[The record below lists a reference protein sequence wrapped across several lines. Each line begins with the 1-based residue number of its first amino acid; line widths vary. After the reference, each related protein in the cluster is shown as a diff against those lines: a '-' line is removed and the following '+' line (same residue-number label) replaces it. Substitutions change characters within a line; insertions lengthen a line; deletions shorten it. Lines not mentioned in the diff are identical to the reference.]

1 MTRIAIV
8 GGGAAGYFAAITCA
22 EANPECSVTLFES
35 AQAPLAK
42 VRISGGG
49 RCNVTASCF
58 DPSELINSY
67 PRGSRELRG
76 PFSKFQP
83 RDTVAWFEG
92 RGVPLKTEDD
102 GRMFPV
108 SNSSGSVIDC
118 LDKGIRESGVI
129 LRTGARVLDVQKA
142 PNERLSLTISGRDSE
157 IFDRVLLACG
167 SAPVGYTVAAAL
179 GHTIVPCVPSLFT
192 FKLND
197 ARISEL
203 QGISF
208 ENVHLSLDTGNK
220 RTLEVEG
227 PLLITHWGL
236 SGPAIL
242 KLSAWGARAL
252 HDAGYKARLRINWI
266 PGSKKEFM
274 IPRILKR
281 KKFAGT
287 QLVESDKFVGLPTR
301 FWERLVS
308 GSGISR
314 GTSWANVSKEAI
326 QKLAGELTDGEYEIL
341 GKGIFKTEF
350 VTCGGI
356 KLSEVDFRTMESK
369 VCPSLF
375 LAGEILDID
384 GITGGYNFQSAW
396 TTGWIAGKSM
406 AQ

>member
-1 MTRIAIV
+1 M

-22 EANPECSVTLFES
+22 ETNPACSVTLFES
-35 AQAPLAK
+35 AQQPLAK

-49 RCNVTASCF
+49 RCNVTANCF
-58 DPSELINSY
+58 DPADLTKKY
-67 PRGSRELRG
+67 PRGNRELRG
-76 PFSKFQP
+76 PFSRFQP
-83 RDTVAWFEG
+83 RDTVAWFEE
-92 RGVPLKTEDD
+92 RDVPLKTEED

-108 SNSSGSVIDC
+108 SNSSESVIDC
-118 LDKGIRESGVI
+118 LNQGIRDAGVT
-129 LRTGARVLDVQKA
+129 LRTGVRILNVQKA
-142 PNERLSLTISGRDSE
+142 PDGKLALAISGRDPE
-157 IFDRVLLACG
+157 VFDRVLLACG
-167 SAPVGYTVAAAL
+167 SAPVGYKIAESL

-192 FKLND
+192 FKIRD
-197 ARISEL
+197 ARIREL

-208 ENVHLSLDTGNK
+208 DRVHLSLDTGSK
-220 RTLEVEG
+220 QPLEETG

-252 HDAGYKARLRINWI
+252 HDADYKARLRINWI
-266 PGSKKEFM
+266 PGSNKEFM

-287 QLVESDKFVGLPTR
+287 KLVESDKFAGLPTR
-301 FWERLVS
+301 FWERLVN
-308 GSGISR
+308 GSGIPR
-314 GTSWANVSKEAI
+314 GTSWANVSKDAI
-326 QKLAGELTDGEYEIL
+326 GKLASELTGGEFDIL

-350 VTCGGI
+350 VTCGGV

-369 VCPSLF
+369 VCPGLY

-396 TTGWIAGKSM
+396 TTGWIAGQSM
-406 AQ
+406 AE